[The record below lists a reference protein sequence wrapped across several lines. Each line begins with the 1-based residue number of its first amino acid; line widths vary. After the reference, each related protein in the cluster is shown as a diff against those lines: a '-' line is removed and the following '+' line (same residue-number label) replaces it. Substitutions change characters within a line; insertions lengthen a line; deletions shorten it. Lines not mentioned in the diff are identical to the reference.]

1 MQAIS
6 ETYLRSSSFLFEAQP
21 VSYQLIYYLARGV
34 DEHWKDLGRTLGLSV
49 RTLSEINRKTEL
61 LDHEKGMTM
70 LQEWKMR
77 LGDDATVEV
86 LQAALKD
93 LGIKDPALKLKAGM
107 QDLILMKLNQEINLN
122 QKRSTQW
129 FWHNA
134 VLHDDSYAKEMSIS
148 TG

>member
-6 ETYLRSSSFLFEAQP
+6 ETYLRSSSFVVAAQP

-34 DEHWKDLGRTLGLSV
+34 GKHWRDLGSTLGLSV
-49 RTLSEINRKTEL
+49 RTLSEINEKTEL
-61 LDHEKGMTM
+61 LDHEKGMIM

-86 LQAALKD
+86 LQDALKD

-107 QDLILMKLNQEINLN
+107 QDSILLKLN
-122 QKRSTQW
+122 
-129 FWHNA
+129 
-134 VLHDDSYAKEMSIS
+134 
-148 TG
+148 